1 MEYECHNSMF
11 KPLFKIIK
19 DWREEN
25 KVDWLA
31 TTELLYK
38 ITIILAYEN
47 YTGNDFFDEER
58 RAGEAQRKESYLLML
73 NKIKG
78 KK

>member
-19 DWREEN
+19 DWKEEN

-38 ITIILAYEN
+38 IIIIMSYEY

-58 RAGEAQRKESYLLML
+58 RQEAAQRKESYLSKL
-73 NKIKG
+73 KKSKG
-78 KK
+78 A